1 MRFMLLL
8 KYDEAA
14 QAETPPDPAM
24 FEEMAKF
31 NTAMVDA
38 GVLLAGEGLLPSARG
53 ALVAF
58 DGEEG
63 IAKILRHTYD
73 LVICDIVMPRKDGT
87 SVIIEAKAARPHL
100 PILAISGGAGGVTA
114 KQALL
119 VAASKADR
127 TLEKPFSREDLLSAI
142 RRTLELSK
150 PAA

>member
-1 MRFMLLL
+1 
-8 KYDEAA
+8 
-14 QAETPPDPAM
+14 
-24 FEEMAKF
+24 MAKILLIED
-31 NTAMVDA
+31 MKGVSDA
-38 GVLLAGEGLLPSARG
+38 LNVVLSVAGHTID
-53 ALVAF
+53 VAF

-87 SVIIEAKAARPHL
+87 SVIIESKTARPHL

-142 RRTLELSK
+142 HGTLDLSK